1 MEKPIL
7 VFKVGTASITKAD
20 GTPDVSLIE
29 SFARQIAQLHNEF
42 HIVIV
47 SSGAVG
53 TGKKF
58 IKKYAGKLV
67 ERKAAAAIGNPIL
80 INKYADAFAPYKI
93 PIAQSLCERLHF
105 SNRAQFLQLKET
117 YAELWRNGIIPI
129 ANENDVVSNYEL
141 KFSDNDELAT
151 LIAVGFGAKVLLIG
165 TSVAGLL
172 DTKGQL
178 VKEINSFDEAI
189 LDLATHE
196 KSSVGLGGM
205 RSKLT
210 FARLATSMGTK
221 VAIFNAREED
231 GLIRAEMGLTGTQ
244 CKARETSPNQRKK
257 WLAGGGVAT
266 GRIKV
271 DKGAETAL
279 QNCKSLLAVGVEKII
294 SSFEKGDVI
303 EIMGASKLPIG
314 VAIAKISSADLTER
328 PKEKNL
334 EVANVDGIV
343 IL

>member
-20 GTPDVSLIE
+20 GTPDVSLIA

-42 HIVIV
+42 RIVIV

-53 TGKKF
+53 TGKKY
-58 IKKYAGKLV
+58 IKNYAGKLG

-80 INKYADAFAPYKI
+80 INKYADAFAPFNI

-105 SNRAQFLQLKET
+105 SNRTQFLQLKET
-117 YAELWRNGIIPI
+117 YNELWRNGIIPI

-151 LIAVGFGAKVLLIG
+151 LIAVGFGAKILLIG
-165 TSVAGLL
+165 TSVEGLL
-172 DTKGQL
+172 DGDGKL
-178 VKEINSFDEAI
+178 VKKILNFDEQI
-189 LDLATHE
+189 LEMATHE
-196 KSSVGLGGM
+196 KSAAGLGGM
-205 RSKLT
+205 RSKLA

-221 VAIFNAREED
+221 VVIFNPREED
-231 GLIRAEMGLTGTQ
+231 GLIKAEMGITGTQ
-244 CKARETSPNQRKK
+244 CEPRNTSASQRKK

-266 GRIKV
+266 GSIKV
-271 DKGAETAL
+271 DKGAEGAL

-294 SSFEKGDVI
+294 LPFEKGDVI
-303 EIMGASKLPIG
+303 EIRGTSKLPIG
-314 VAIAKISSADLTER
+314 VAIAKISSKELENR
-328 PKEKNL
+328 LKEKNL